1 MYKRRGII
9 TMLNNLI
16 DLDNMDDN
24 QPLPEKETQNC
35 SANLKYLIQCVFP
48 SRKFPTNP
56 VDPKETL
63 PDLTISRSTL
73 NNAKRGSSISVRT
86 ARKITVAFSSH
97 YTGSKGGIKLEDI
110 SSAPEEFKINFPANA
125 FKLKEDDKPSTN
137 IALFTNKLYRGYYM
151 LRNSSYKSCMA
162 YFWIFSEDGKC
173 SAAML
178 RGISDFKDVAQF
190 FDYENEA
197 YSSDS
202 KKKYSDMCKF
212 ENISEI
218 KKCFKDFKHRN
229 VNNKRTSSIHLYLA
243 ERDNIRYSPSC
254 IQINF
259 HTEEVV
265 SCYSTMYWNID
276 IASISKQS
284 PYIGGSVLM
293 VDTNEGIR
301 GKDICAFKL
310 GLECV
315 DTLKNKLPLNNTA
328 PQVIAELMPKTKNGV
343 LLIDNADDANW
354 YRFISEDTFRG
365 DSSGAVLDERQ
376 IYQIISRLAN
386 LEKDYE
392 LRLSE
397 ANDLVNKL
405 KTKTESSASQKDE
418 GIDNKYK
425 SK

>member
-1 MYKRRGII
+1 
-9 TMLNNLI
+9 
-16 DLDNMDDN
+16 
-24 QPLPEKETQNC
+24 
-35 SANLKYLIQCVFP
+35 
-48 SRKFPTNP
+48 
-56 VDPKETL
+56 
-63 PDLTISRSTL
+63 
-73 NNAKRGSSISVRT
+73 
-86 ARKITVAFSSH
+86 
-97 YTGSKGGIKLEDI
+97 
-110 SSAPEEFKINFPANA
+110 
-125 FKLKEDDKPSTN
+125 
-137 IALFTNKLYRGYYM
+137 
-151 LRNSSYKSCMA
+151 
-162 YFWIFSEDGKC
+162 
-173 SAAML
+173 
-178 RGISDFKDVAQF
+178 
-190 FDYENEA
+190 
-197 YSSDS
+197 
-202 KKKYSDMCKF
+202 
-212 ENISEI
+212 
-218 KKCFKDFKHRN
+218 
-229 VNNKRTSSIHLYLA
+229 
-243 ERDNIRYSPSC
+243 
-254 IQINF
+254 
-259 HTEEVV
+259 
-265 SCYSTMYWNID
+265 MYWNID

-328 PQVIAELMPKTKNGV
+328 PQVIAELMHKTKNGV